1 MTEDRFLALFAEA
14 IGADS
19 STLTLDT
26 PLQGMEM
33 WDSVAYLAVMAMVDE
48 QMEVALPPDSLVSSK
63 TPREILEKARQ
74 G

>member
-1 MTEDRFLALFAEA
+1 MTEDRFLSLFAEA
-14 IGADS
+14 IGEDP

-26 PLQGMEM
+26 PLRQLEV

-48 QMEVALPPDSLVSSK
+48 QMEVVLPPDFLVSAQ
-63 TPREILEKARQ
+63 TAREILAKAR